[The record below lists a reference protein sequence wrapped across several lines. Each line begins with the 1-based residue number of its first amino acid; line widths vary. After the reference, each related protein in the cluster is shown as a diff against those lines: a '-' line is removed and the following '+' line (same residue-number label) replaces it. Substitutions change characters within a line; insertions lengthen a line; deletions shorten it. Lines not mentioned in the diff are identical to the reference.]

1 MDEQQFDKRMA
12 LLKKSYD
19 RLEPQLDPVDVF
31 AQIEAEKAP
40 PPQHIVS
47 SSQKH
52 SKKWQK
58 PAVLIASIASVL
70 LVGVLATPYV
80 IKQPENV
87 QSEVSQKPAPKKVG
101 NEDWVENITKKYNS
115 KKEQIRRELKVSLD
129 ELTAFDFIKNA
140 DSTLDFY
147 TKSNMHLLSSDVE
160 YLKSTEEVIFNEL
173 VTPKRALERIKKYNK
188 LTFDESYEVYSL
200 YVKSV
205 AELEIFYSKLLEPY
219 AHVLMKT
226 KDRDQLP
233 SDLRAIIEA
242 ANKQFMELQIDEEG
256 GFYFKANP
264 IDGEFAPNYIN
275 QLHPD
280 IFGFFEYLQKGD
292 LLLADDLRYT
302 REETVKSLKIMERS
316 LLANVN
322 AGSPNYKLI
331 RKNFESTWLALLK
344 GTDNYPAMT
353 KKGKINE
360 QYIEFLQKVAD
371 GSYGEVMRVCAEKIL
386 KELQRDGYSE
396 TLAQLSSFE
405 IWKTLLQR
413 REETIGYLN
422 DSDFS
427 IVDMDRLQKEQIKAI
442 YEQYTKNDD
451 EAIINQLRPINIVAL
466 YLYASIVGND
476 SVQRS
481 LLMQDAKI
489 GASTLQEI
497 KSLDVFSE
505 LGEYDGIQP
514 IVAVR
519 VTKGYQERYGRQFII
534 KVTYNKDGHYR
545 ITEIMD

>member
-1 MDEQQFDKRMA
+1 MDERQFDKRMA

-31 AQIEAEKAP
+31 AQIEEEEAA

-47 SSQKH
+47 SPQKH
-52 SKKWQK
+52 PKKWQR
-58 PAVLIASIASVL
+58 PAVWAVSIASVL
-70 LVGVLATPYV
+70 LVGVLATSYV

-87 QSEVSQKPAPKKVG
+87 QSEVSQESAPKKVG
-101 NEDWVENITKKYNS
+101 NEEWVENITKKYNS
-115 KKEQIRRELKVSLD
+115 KKDQIRRELKVSID
-129 ELTAFDFIKNA
+129 ELTAFEFIKNA

-160 YLKSTEEVIFNEL
+160 YLKSTEEVIFNDL
-173 VTPKRALERIKKYNK
+173 MTPKRALERIKKYNK

-205 AELEIFYSKLLEPY
+205 EELEIFYSKLLEPY
-219 AHVLMKT
+219 AHILMKT
-226 KDRDQLP
+226 KDRNQLP

-242 ANKQFMELQIDEEG
+242 ANNQFMELQIDEEG
-256 GFYFKANP
+256 VFYFKANP

-322 AGSPNYKLI
+322 AGSTNYKLI
-331 RKNFESTWLALLK
+331 RKNFENTWLALLK
-344 GTDNYPAMT
+344 GTDNYPVMT
-353 KKGKINE
+353 KTGKINE

-371 GSYGEVMRVCAEKIL
+371 GSYGEVMRVYSGKIL
-386 KELQRDGYSE
+386 KELQQDGYSE
-396 TLAQLSSFE
+396 TLAQLSTFE
-405 IWKTLLQR
+405 IWKILLQR

-466 YLYASIVGND
+466 YLYASIVGDD
-476 SVQRS
+476 SVKRS
-481 LLMQDAKI
+481 LLMQDAQI
-489 GASTLQEI
+489 GASSLQEI

-519 VTKGYQERYGRQFII
+519 VTEGYQERYGRQFII